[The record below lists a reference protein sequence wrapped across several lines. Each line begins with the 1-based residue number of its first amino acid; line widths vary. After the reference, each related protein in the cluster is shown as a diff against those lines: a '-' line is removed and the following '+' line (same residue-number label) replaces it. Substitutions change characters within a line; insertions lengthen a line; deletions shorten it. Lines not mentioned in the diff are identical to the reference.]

1 MGEQLNASAFE
12 MAALQAV
19 RYGRDL
25 AQRWSDAP
33 VEGTATLDG
42 MLAETLARL
51 AAGEVYNRADELTLG
66 LMLGAVRQ
74 TLDSFR
80 PGYGQFFLREET
92 DDAPFYDD
100 EQDAVRRLGELLKAF
115 IAARQLVI
123 DTILAERQIVILRR
137 R

>member
-1 MGEQLNASAFE
+1 MGEHVRPSAFE

-25 AQRWSDAP
+25 AQRWPDAP
-33 VEGTATLDG
+33 VEGTAALDRLLISTLG
-42 MLAETLARL
+42 RL
-51 AAGEVYNRADELTLG
+51 AAGDVYNRADELTLG

-74 TLDSFR
+74 TLDAFR
-80 PGYGQFFLREET
+80 PGYGQFFLREDT

-100 EQDAVRRLGELLKAF
+100 AHDAVRRLGEVLKAF
-115 IAARQLVI
+115 LAARQFVI